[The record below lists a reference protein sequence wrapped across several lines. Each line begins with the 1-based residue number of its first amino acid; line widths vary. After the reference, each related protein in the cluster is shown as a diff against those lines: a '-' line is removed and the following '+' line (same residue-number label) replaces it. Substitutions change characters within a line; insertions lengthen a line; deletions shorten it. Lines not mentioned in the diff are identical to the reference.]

1 MTSVLSWCGF
11 SLMRHLFSTKE
22 HFKIAHFWWF
32 VSGIWILP
40 SDLSESLGDLLLLSD
55 FSKKNN
61 PVYETAKETLMYR
74 IVLWTLWKR
83 ERVGRF
89 GRVALKHVEYH
100 VWNELPVQ
108 VRRTILDAW
117 GWCTGTT
124 RRDGMGTEKGGG
136 FRMGSTC
143 IPVLSI
149 SLSNSVMTQY
159 EWSWRKKR
167 GNHEESLK
175 YFSMDLNVYV
185 CSVAHLCLTLC
196 DRVDCSLPGSSVHEN
211 FQATILRLVAI
222 SSSRGSSQP
231 RDQTRV

>member
-1 MTSVLSWCGF
+1 MILNDMTSVLSWCGF

-40 SDLSESLGDLLLLSD
+40 SDLSESLGDLLLH
-55 FSKKNN
+55 FS
-61 PVYETAKETLMYR
+61 L
-74 IVLWTLWKR
+74 
-83 ERVGRF
+83 
-89 GRVALKHVEYH
+89 
-100 VWNELPVQ
+100 
-108 VRRTILDAW
+108 RT
-117 GWCTGTT
+117 
-124 RRDGMGTEKGGG
+124 
-136 FRMGSTC
+136 
-143 IPVLSI
+143 LSI

-159 EWSWRKKR
+159 ERSWRKKR
-167 GNHEESLK
+167 GDHEESLK

-196 DRVDCSLPGSSVHEN
+196 DTVDCSLPGSSVHEN
-211 FQATILRLVAI
+211 FQSTILKLVAI